1 MAVTLQA
8 LAAKRGGDLFVPLIF
23 RLALRLE
30 QANWDEALEDA
41 PLAAH
46 ALSSAQRLFAAL
58 DADELAVTERRRL
71 DRAASL
77 AVALA
82 HA

>member
-8 LAAKRGGDLFVPLIF
+8 LAAKRRGDLFVLLIF

-30 QANWDEALEDA
+30 QVNRDEALEDV
-41 PLAAH
+41 PLTAH